1 MQMNGTLVLW
11 IAVALVAFWGV
22 GVYNRLMRLR
32 ARGFDALGSLE
43 KHMKQYGTLVE
54 MHITASG
61 LVLSAGPDVKNSSHL
76 PEIWVTLLSSLD
88 ELELAFKT
96 VRANPLS
103 SQSMERLRL
112 ACEAVQQ
119 TWIHACNLPSDL
131 AGPAVPGPLCAQ
143 WDSITT
149 KVENARSGLNQIL
162 TKYNEAIH
170 QFPARVAARLMRFE
184 PAGLL

>member
-1 MQMNGTLVLW
+1 MNGTFALW
-11 IAVALVAFWGV
+11 IVAALVAFWGV

-43 KHMKQYGTLVE
+43 KYMKQYGTLVDLH
-54 MHITASG
+54 MTASG
-61 LVLSAGPDVKNSSHL
+61 LVIAAGPGPAHSSHL
-76 PEIWVTLLSSLD
+76 PEIWATLLSKLD

-103 SQSMERLRL
+103 PPSMERLRL
-112 ACEAVQQ
+112 ASEAVQQ

-143 WDSITT
+143 WDAITT
-149 KVENARSGLNQIL
+149 KVENAKSGVNQIL

>member
-1 MQMNGTLVLW
+1 MNGTLVLS
-11 IAVALVAFWGV
+11 ITAALVAFWSV
-22 GVYNRLMRLR
+22 GVYNRLMRWR

-43 KHMKQYGTLVE
+43 KHMKQYSAVVE
-54 MHITASG
+54 LHLAASG
-61 LVLSAGPDVKNSSHL
+61 LVTASGPGAANSSNL
-76 PEIWVTLLSSLD
+76 PEIWATLLSRLD

-103 SQSMERLRL
+103 SASMERLRL
-112 ACEAVQQ
+112 ASESVQQ
-119 TWIHACNLPSDL
+119 TWIHVCNLPADL

-143 WDSITT
+143 WDAITV
-149 KVENARSGLNQIL
+149 KVENARNGLNQIL

-170 QFPARVAARLMRFE
+170 QFPARVAARVMRFE